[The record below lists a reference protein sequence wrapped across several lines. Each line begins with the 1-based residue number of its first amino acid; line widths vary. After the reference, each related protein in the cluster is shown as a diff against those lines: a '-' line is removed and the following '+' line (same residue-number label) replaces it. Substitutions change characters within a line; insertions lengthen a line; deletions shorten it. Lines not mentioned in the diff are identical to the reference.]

1 MKKVVFIDWSKTL
14 SYGLFWEQLQD
25 KKHPNSTYWLIIRK
39 WLFIDNRDLLDPWMR
54 GKLSTKEVLDRMS
67 QDTGLDRS
75 LLEQELKI
83 SCENMRFCIDNL
95 PQIIARIQK
104 LGIKVVIATDNMDTF
119 SRYTVPAM
127 SLKKIFDDIID
138 SCQIGYLKDDKLPSD
153 QILFFDKYLSDHD
166 WSYRD
171 AILLD
176 NSPDETGKYKRLGF
190 ERILIDGPDSLR
202 SELEKI
208 ADAI

>member
-25 KKHPNSTYWLIIRK
+25 KKHPNSTYWSIIRK

-54 GKLSTKEVLDRMS
+54 GKLFTKEVLDRMS

-176 NSPDETGKYKRLGF
+176 NSPDETGKYK
-190 ERILIDGPDSLR
+190 
-202 SELEKI
+202 
-208 ADAI
+208 

>member
-54 GKLSTKEVLDRMS
+54 GKLSTKEVLDRMN
-67 QDTGLDRS
+67 QNTGLNRS

-95 PQIIARIQK
+95 PQIVARIQK
-104 LGIKVVIATDNMDTF
+104 LGIKVMIVAPK
-119 SRYTVPAM
+119 S
-127 SLKKIFDDIID
+127 
-138 SCQIGYLKDDKLPSD
+138 DK
-153 QILFFDKYLSDHD
+153 
-166 WSYRD
+166 
-171 AILLD
+171 
-176 NSPDETGKYKRLGF
+176 
-190 ERILIDGPDSLR
+190 
-202 SELEKI
+202 
-208 ADAI
+208 